1 MIKLITSYFII
12 KNNDDESIQ
21 RNNEITQCLKYNI
34 ANELISK
41 IYLYVDDS
49 DAKMKALELDD
60 KNKVEIISVGVQPLC
75 SQLFQFANDNL
86 KEELCMVSNSD
97 IYLYKCDLDC
107 FIRMKDKDVFALSRH
122 EKNLKC
128 EVLGFGSHDSFIFK
142 SPVHIENIQNLAH
155 IQNVGGSD
163 DSIVNNLIDSGN
175 NLYNPCFQIM
185 IVHLHESKF
194 RTYNSEKIAHGKY
207 FVSQGFF

>member
-75 SQLFQFANDNL
+75 
-86 KEELCMVSNSD
+86 
-97 IYLYKCDLDC
+97 
-107 FIRMKDKDVFALSRH
+107 
-122 EKNLKC
+122 
-128 EVLGFGSHDSFIFK
+128 
-142 SPVHIENIQNLAH
+142 
-155 IQNVGGSD
+155 
-163 DSIVNNLIDSGN
+163 
-175 NLYNPCFQIM
+175 
-185 IVHLHESKF
+185 
-194 RTYNSEKIAHGKY
+194 
-207 FVSQGFF
+207 